1 MVKRLKEYLNTKQT
15 TNNGT
20 ENTIQKNKD
29 WATRTS
35 LKLGEGEGGE

>member
-1 MVKRLKEYLNTKQT
+1 MGLAEVVNIRADNTMVKRLKEYLKPKQT

-29 WATRTS
+29 
-35 LKLGEGEGGE
+35 

>member
-1 MVKRLKEYLNTKQT
+1 MVKRLKEYLKTKQT

-29 WATRTS
+29 
-35 LKLGEGEGGE
+35 